1 MRGGTAIPTSTPI
14 FSAIY
19 HRVKVISTSGLVS
32 AIFNFGSQTT
42 SLNVRS
48 DILKSGM
55 VDNVGIAVGIAA
67 PSLAIQKLF
76 KVPV

>member
-1 MRGGTAIPTSTPI
+1 MLRDNKAIQTSTRI

-19 HRVKVISTSGLVS
+19 HRVKIISTSGLAA

-42 SLNVRS
+42 SDNVRS

-55 VDNVGIAVGIAA
+55 VDNAGMAVGIAA
-67 PSLAIQKLF
+67 PSLAI
-76 KVPV
+76 